1 MIRESLQ
8 PAAEDRGLGHVG
20 NGTHDTSE
28 ITGNRLTK
36 YESIMIS
43 SCINHPLSSIRPNSP
58 LLEMLISVC
67 YFADGFIQ
75 IGSQST
81 YICVISLALE
91 QASNE
96 NILAFPSLIV

>member
-43 SCINHPLSSIRPNSP
+43 SCINHPF
-58 LLEMLISVC
+58 VK
-67 YFADGFIQ
+67 Y
-75 IGSQST
+75 
-81 YICVISLALE
+81 
-91 QASNE
+91 
-96 NILAFPSLIV
+96 